1 MLQVLKLVEVELMP
15 ELQVE
20 VPVVEALVLVLDSV
34 GHRLHLYLKLVGLV

>member
-1 MLQVLKLVEVELMP
+1 MPKLVEVELMH

-34 GHRLHLYLKLVGLV
+34 VHCLHLYLKLVGLV